1 MDSLFQH
8 FRKDEQPFIEQVS
21 GWMIDVE
28 DRYTPKLTDFLDPR
42 QRFIVKSVLG
52 SSDIQMAASGLFE
65 DAERQ
70 RILLYP
76 SYYEP
81 QKEDFQIT
89 VYELKYPTKF
99 VTLQH
104 PEVLG
109 SMMAVGLDRSK
120 FGDIR
125 IEGQQIQIAV
135 ADEVSAYLQ
144 ANFISASKVK
154 VHLEVLVNEEEF
166 IAVKEEWSEESHTVS
181 SMRLDTV
188 MSSVYNISRQK
199 AASLITG
206 SKVKVNWT
214 VQEQP
219 SFELHESDLLSSR
232 GLGRVKVLMIEGRTK
247 KDKIRLQIG
256 RLENNK

>member
-8 FRKDEQPFIEQVS
+8 FRKDEQPFIEQVA

-42 QRFIVKSVLG
+42 QRFIVTSIIG
-52 SSDIQMAASGLFE
+52 SSDIQMASTGLFE

-70 RILLYP
+70 RVLLYP

-89 VYELKYPTKF
+89 VFDMNYPTKF

-104 PEVLG
+104 PDILG
-109 SMMAVGLDRSK
+109 SMMSVGLDRGK

-125 IEGQQIQIAV
+125 IDGQHVQIAV
-135 ADEVSAYLQ
+135 ANEVRSYLQ
-144 ANFISASKVK
+144 ANFTTAAKVK
-154 VHLEVLVNEEEF
+154 VQLEEVGSEDDF
-166 IAVKEEWSEESHTVS
+166 INVTEEWTEESHTVS
-181 SMRLDTV
+181 SLRLDTV
-188 MSSVYNISRQK
+188 ISSVYNISRQK
-199 AASLITG
+199 AAALING
-206 SKVKVNWT
+206 GKVKVNWT

-219 SFELHESDLLSSR
+219 SFELNESDMISSR
-232 GLGRVKVLMIEGRTK
+232 GYGRVKMIEIEGRTK
-247 KDKIRLQIG
+247 KDKIRLVIG
-256 RLENNK
+256 RLENTK